1 MPEAT
6 CRDNGGMSLLSKL
19 FQSPPPRPTVRAET
33 APPAPDF
40 VRYPP
45 FDQGLPVVSNVD
57 MLASQSEL
65 IHKLE
70 ISIGLSGG
78 EFDRL
83 VLTPIRRLAD
93 YVQLLPLT
101 RDQHHPG
108 AGGAFRF
115 ALEVAFYALQASEG
129 AIFTGLEST
138 EKRRQLEPRWR
149 YATFLAGLCSELYV
163 PLNDMLVVDMS
174 GAHQWAPYEK
184 SLYAWCQENQL
195 DRYFIRWLPAARS
208 TSDAEMRA
216 KMALSAFVMNHVV
229 PNDCVQYISSGSSRI
244 LASMMASVTGAARS
258 ADQNTLHQLVQQART
273 EMINRDLKARPDLY
287 GRPQLGTQVEPHL
300 ISAMRQL
307 VKSGAW
313 QVNSIKNCRVWY
325 GESGVFILWP
335 LGGRE
340 IVRTLNNDHV
350 TAVPQD
356 EDMLASLLVDANI
369 AVAPP
374 SAQGPRQLYWRIE
387 FQEKTLTVL
396 KLAQP
401 DILFPDELP
410 QVSTAFTLLA
420 AASASPV
427 ASPAPPA
434 PGAMP
439 QTAAPATVADTA
451 QADPM
456 VPVPAAGSAP
466 DTSAQ
471 GAVIEALMEAS
482 SPATTPSLGALETV
496 NLERPVKMVLQA
508 VAEQARDGTGDK
520 EMVWVEHGLAIP
532 TDLLRT
538 HGFELDYLV
547 SVLSQADWLYV
558 DPERPGRL
566 KHRLDLGT
574 GPTWCILLQERYGK
588 LIKEK
593 PDDE

>member
-1 MPEAT
+1 MPEAA

-19 FQSPPPRPTVRAET
+19 FQQSPARPTVRAET

-45 FDQGLPVVSNVD
+45 FDQGLPVVANAD

-70 ISIGLSGG
+70 ISIGLAGA

-83 VLTPIRRLAD
+83 MLMPIRHLAD

-101 RDQHHPG
+101 RDHHHPG

-163 PLNDMLVVDMS
+163 PLNDMLVVDVS
-174 GAHQWAPYEK
+174 GTHQWAPYEK
-184 SLYAWCQENQL
+184 SLYAWCQDNHL
-195 DRYFIRWLPAARS
+195 DRYFLRWLPAARN

-287 GRPQLGTQVEPHL
+287 GRPQIGSQIEPHL

-313 QVNSIKNCRVWY
+313 QVNSVKNCRVWL

-340 IVRTLNNDHV
+340 IARTLNNDHV
-350 TAVPQD
+350 AAVPQD
-356 EDMLASLLVDANI
+356 EDMLASLLVDAGI
-369 AVAPP
+369 AVAP
-374 SAQGPRQLYWRIE
+374 AGTHGPRQLYWRIE
-387 FQEKTLTVL
+387 YQGKDLTVL

-410 QVSTAFTLLA
+410 PASTAFTPQSA
-420 AASASPV
+420 APAPPVAAPPAASA
-427 ASPAPPA
+427 PAATP
-434 PGAMP
+434 
-439 QTAAPATVADTA
+439 TTAPATGAPA
-451 QADPM
+451 EPAI
-456 VPVPAAGSAP
+456 PVVLAPAAGSAP
-466 DTSAQ
+466 DSSEQ
-471 GAVIEALMEAS
+471 GAAIEALMEAAA
-482 SPATTPSLGALETV
+482 PATTPSLGALETV
-496 NLERPVKMVLQA
+496 SLERPVKMVLQA
-508 VAEQARDGTGDK
+508 VAEQARDGTADK

-532 TDLLRT
+532 TDLLRS
-538 HGFELDYLV
+538 HGFELDYIV

-566 KHRLDLGT
+566 KHRLDFGT
-574 GPTWCILLQERYGK
+574 GPTQCILLQERYGK